1 MNDTHHPLVRQ
12 ALQAKRNV
20 ENLDTSMQQAKGQLE
35 IAEVNL
41 RVANEDLQA
50 ARDELCA
57 LMEVMTLDQV
67 CDLVA
72 AGLAGTCA
80 QIQSLGESSVLS
92 RTITGGLI
100 SAGSVSV
107 RPTGDVTPLE
117 LHPPDSVM
125 NKLSVV
131 WTTDTSFDP

>member
-20 ENLDTSMQQAKGQLE
+20 ENLDTSMQRAKGQLE
-35 IAEVNL
+35 IAELNL
-41 RVANEDLQA
+41 RVATEDLQA

-72 AGLAGTCA
+72 AELAGTCA
-80 QIQSLGESSVLS
+80 QIQSLGQSSVLS
-92 RTITGGLI
+92 RTITAGLI
-100 SAGSVSV
+100 SAGSLSAMS
-107 RPTGDVTPLE
+107 RGDANPLE

-125 NKLSVV
+125 HKLSVV
-131 WTTDTSFDP
+131 WTTDTSFDS